1 MAPKKKVRKG
11 KSSKK
16 KGKKSEKDVV
26 EKQADLFIQSE
37 NLHRM
42 FIDRIGTW
50 LLSNFGRVVDIF
62 RKFDRNGDGVLT
74 YEEFFAGMKDLE
86 APCNQIEL
94 FVLAKTVDKNL
105 DGNIEYNEFSQ
116 GIRYRRPVKVEQ
128 DDGLPV
134 LKISREKFDKCPDC
148 CIKKWNFR
156 AKKSLFY
163 SLDLL
168 LHSMK
173 GITNFTGHLRSLL
186 VESNLTIQG
195 LINKVQEQYDQ
206 AFKDII
212 IFSLNGDCKEIYEI
226 GQTIDDSIG
235 FEGGSEEDP
244 TSITLFYELGIKDL
258 IECPILQSDHYFD
271 RK

>member
-116 GIRYRRPVKVEQ
+116 GI
-128 DDGLPV
+128 
-134 LKISREKFDKCPDC
+134 
-148 CIKKWNFR
+148 
-156 AKKSLFY
+156 
-163 SLDLL
+163 
-168 LHSMK
+168 SMK